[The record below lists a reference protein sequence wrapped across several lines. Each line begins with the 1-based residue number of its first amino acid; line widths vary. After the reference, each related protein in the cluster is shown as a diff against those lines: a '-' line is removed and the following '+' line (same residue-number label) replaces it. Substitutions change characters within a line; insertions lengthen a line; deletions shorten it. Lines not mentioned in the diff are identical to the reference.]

1 MLLRKHGG
9 LMATVTVTAP
19 DSDQVLK
26 VWRIA
31 LTILGAIGI
40 VAGLAVE
47 LVAVNY
53 HQVTQA
59 IVTGSSPDTVT
70 TTVTGPSAPP
80 TALITGL
87 VAAGVILLM
96 IAAFFP
102 RITKVVFPW
111 GGELDFGTSAALTGV
126 IATKTSNAAEA
137 ERLYKGA
144 AAAIASD
151 APPPTRLAPRQQIA
165 WNMPSRIDEGTLN
178 QIVDSVR
185 GSST

>member
-1 MLLRKHGG
+1 L
-9 LMATVTVTAP
+9 TA
-19 DSDQVLK
+19 
-26 VWRIA
+26 R
-31 LTILGAIGI
+31 GI

-70 TTVTGPSAPP
+70 TTVSGPSAPP
-80 TALITGL
+80 ALITGL

-111 GGELDFGTSAALTGV
+111 GGSSTSA
-126 IATKTSNAAEA
+126 
-137 ERLYKGA
+137 
-144 AAAIASD
+144 
-151 APPPTRLAPRQQIA
+151 PAPR
-165 WNMPSRIDEGTLN
+165 
-178 QIVDSVR
+178 
-185 GSST
+185 

>member
-1 MLLRKHGG
+1 
-9 LMATVTVTAP
+9 MATVTVGAP

-26 VWRIA
+26 IWRIV
-31 LTILGAIGI
+31 LTILGAIAI

-47 LVAVNY
+47 VVAVNY

-59 IVTGSSPDTVT
+59 IVTGTSPDTVT

-80 TALITGL
+80 SALITGL
-87 VAAGVILLM
+87 IAAGVILLM

-126 IATKTSNAAEA
+126 IATKTSDAAEA

-144 AAAIASD
+144 AAQIASN
-151 APPPTRLAPRQQIA
+151 APAPMRLAARTQMA
-165 WNMPSRIDEGTLN
+165 WNTPSLIDEGTLN
-178 QIVDSVR
+178 RIVESVQ
-185 GSST
+185 GNSG